1 MEKITINLLMD
12 KDNNITISNDKINKN
27 IVIQY
32 TSKILNAQDVYDI
45 FNFQKGNTYEIESNI
60 KDIKDERIIEYYKDI
75 LSLFD
80 DIRKE
85 LNDLTSCDENN

>member
-27 IVIQY
+27 IIIQY

-75 LSLFD
+75 LGLFD

-85 LNDLTSCDENN
+85 LNDLTSSDENN

>member
-12 KDNNITISNDKINKN
+12 KDNNITISNDKIDKE
-27 IVIQY
+27 IIIQY

-45 FNFQKGNTYEIESNI
+45 FLLKKGIIYEIESNI
-60 KDIKDERIIEYYKDI
+60 NDIKDERIIEYYKDI
-75 LSLFD
+75 LDLFD

-85 LNDLTSCDENN
+85 LNELTSCDENN